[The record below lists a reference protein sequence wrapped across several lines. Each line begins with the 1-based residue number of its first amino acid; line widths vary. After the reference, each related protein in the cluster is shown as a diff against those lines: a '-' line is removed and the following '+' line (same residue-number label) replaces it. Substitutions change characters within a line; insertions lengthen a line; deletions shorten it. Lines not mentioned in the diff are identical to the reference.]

1 MVSLR
6 RLIYL
11 SKAGGLPDEEEVE
24 IAEIFDDSG
33 PGHEGERGEGDP
45 VEALLPVA
53 HTLTRGKIVS

>member
-1 MVSLR
+1 ML
-6 RLIYL
+6 YL
-11 SKAGGLPDEEEVE
+11 SEARGLPDEEEVE

-33 PGHEGERGEGDP
+33 PGHEGERGEGEP